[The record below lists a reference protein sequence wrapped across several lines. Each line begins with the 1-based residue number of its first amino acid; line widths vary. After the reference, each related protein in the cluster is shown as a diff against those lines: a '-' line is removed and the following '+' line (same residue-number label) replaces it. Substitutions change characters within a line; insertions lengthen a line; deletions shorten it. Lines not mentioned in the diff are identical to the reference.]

1 LVADVFLPGRNLLLP
16 LAGAANATQHGF
28 GPSLMVFLLPC
39 AVPLVQGTAVTPR
52 LLIEAQARERRAGRD
67 AGLVEVVSTT
77 PPSALRSAA
86 GNVNPTWG
94 PHRTPAWARV
104 VDDNVRRERE
114 ERKRA
119 LEANRKERT
128 TKENEQLTLTALILG
143 SFFETES
150 PSWLQIPTAR
160 TV

>member
-1 LVADVFLPGRNLLLP
+1 MRDSSRSCPRPRQAPYAPLQVMSIRRGDRIGRRPG
-16 LAGAANATQHGF
+16 
-28 GPSLMVFLLPC
+28 
-39 AVPLVQGTAVTPR
+39 
-52 LLIEAQARERRAGRD
+52 
-67 AGLVEVVSTT
+67 
-77 PPSALRSAA
+77 
-86 GNVNPTWG
+86 
-94 PHRTPAWARV
+94 RV

-150 PSWLQIPTAR
+150 HFEGAERFFLAR
-160 TV
+160 TTWYLNAESPERLLAVFCERFQASFHRMTLASAIEQVSPRATVA